1 VPRAELQVVG
11 GGASGVSPA
20 GPPVRQPTATVVH
33 LGADDQ
39 TSPRVRVV
47 DAALVCLARQ
57 GLAKTTVDDIAR
69 QAGVSRATLYRT
81 FPGGKEAVLAAVTE
95 TEVARFFSALGVA
108 MGEAKDLEDVLV
120 AGLVE
125 ATRYLSSH
133 EALLHL
139 LASEP
144 GVVLPHLAFAR
155 MDRVLQ
161 VASDFCAPFFA
172 RWLEPDQAAR
182 AAEWAARIV
191 MSYLACPSER
201 FDLGRPE
208 GARVLVAQYV
218 LPGIQAL
225 RIRGVATARPRPTRS
240 TTTKKTTTTKTTT
253 TTTTRRNGATTT

>member
-11 GGASGVSPA
+11 AREL
-20 GPPVRQPTATVVH
+20 GPSVAAQPTATVVH

-81 FPGGKEAVLAAVTE
+81 FPGGKDAVLAAVSE

-120 AGLVE
+120 AGMVE

-133 EALLHL
+133 EALLNL
-139 LASEP
+139 LAREP

-155 MDRVLQ
+155 MDRVLR

-201 FDLGRPE
+201 FDLSRPE
-208 GARVLVAQYV
+208 GARALVDQYV
-218 LPGIQAL
+218 LPGIQAQ
-225 RIRGVATARPRPTRS
+225 RIRGGASTARFRTTRS
-240 TTTKKTTTTKTTT
+240 TTTKKT